1 MVTHKIRTRTRVQYA
16 FKNGG
21 CRIIRMSQ
29 QQVGLHQQ
37 TCCRVYRGYAHWEF
51 PLKHYFL
58 QILCRKRPFGVIY
71 SLQNGK
77 TLTRLPQLARLQ
89 VGLQSL
95 GNILLYVLK
104 FGQSDWPPSNSP
116 LVGRTAYRGEGR
128 SDSTFYILHCGLPHF
143 TFYILHFARQTAH
156 SERPCAA
163 GGTAT
168 GVWPQPDPRT
178 RLLRR
183 ARVVHPASA
192 NG

>member
-1 MVTHKIRTRTRVQYA
+1 
-16 FKNGG
+16 
-21 CRIIRMSQ
+21 MSQ

-104 FGQSDWPPSNSP
+104 FGHEELTIYDF
-116 LVGRTAYRGEGR
+116 T
-128 SDSTFYILHCGLPHF
+128 ILRFKL
-143 TFYILHFARQTAH
+143 R
-156 SERPCAA
+156 AA
-163 GGTAT
+163 LIMHYD
-168 GVWPQPDPRT
+168 V
-178 RLLRR
+178 LMS
-183 ARVVHPASA
+183 VVE
-192 NG
+192 